1 MEQDLQILKQR
12 LSELVSNETLKYE
25 DVYKIKLEM
34 DDLIYK
40 YYFEQM

>member
-1 MEQDLQILKQR
+1 MEQDLQILKER

-34 DDLIYK
+34 DDLIDK
-40 YYFEQM
+40 YYFDQI